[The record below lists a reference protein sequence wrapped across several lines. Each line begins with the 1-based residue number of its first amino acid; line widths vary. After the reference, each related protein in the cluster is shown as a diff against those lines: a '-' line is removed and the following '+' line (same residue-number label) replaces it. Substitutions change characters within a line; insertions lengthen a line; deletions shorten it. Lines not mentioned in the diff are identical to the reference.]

1 MNDSNR
7 EQKGTYMMKPTDKTS
22 DAPMVD
28 LTRRN
33 VLFAGAA
40 SFALA
45 SLSSLGVPEHAYA
58 AEPAAKPTGQ
68 AILGFSQEVTVLH
81 PLMTANEVDQGV
93 WWNLFSPLWMIDADG
108 VFVPVLA
115 KAVPTLENGG
125 ISADGLTWRVEL
137 RRDVKWHD
145 GKPMTAGDVAY
156 SINLMKNPA
165 FRARNRTAFELIT
178 SVAVEGDNIITWKLK
193 EPYAPLASAL
203 SWTFIVPAHVLSQYP
218 DPNSPQFA
226 AAPVGTGPFRFV
238 SRQAGDHMILEA
250 NPNYFGKAP
259 SLNRLIFKY
268 VPDLNAM
275 YTQFK
280 TGELDFIGLQGIP
293 ANFYKEATAL
303 KGRQVYPA
311 NRGAVENLTL
321 NLAHPALGD
330 KAVRKALN
338 VAIDRQS
345 ICDLVY
351 YGVPKPA
358 HNYLVP
364 THWAYNAN
372 LPKPEYDPKKA
383 ATMLD
388 QAGWVRGADGIRAKN
403 GVRLSFTCSTVTGNQ
418 LRAQTQQLIADDFKK
433 IGVEMLIKNLVAA
446 VLWADFWRNSE
457 FDSLMTAPTYTIAS
471 DPDVT
476 HRFGGGAIPKQSGSG
491 SNVSQYKNEG
501 VDALLARGRQEYDIG
516 KRKEIYAKVQELI
529 MDDLPFLPLF
539 YEVQIEGTKAGL
551 EGYANNVNVLANSWN
566 AASWRWKA

>member
-1 MNDSNR
+1 MNGHSSKLKGDDMKRTNDIGDSPLG
-7 EQKGTYMMKPTDKTS
+7 K
-22 DAPMVD
+22 
-28 LTRRN
+28 LTRRDA
-33 VLFAGAA
+33 VFAGAA
-40 SFALA
+40 SFALG
-45 SLSSLGVPEHAYA
+45 SLGLAASAHAA
-58 AEPAAKPTGQ
+58 APGTKPAGQ

-81 PLMTANEVDQGV
+81 PLMTASEVDQGV
-93 WWNLFSPLWMIDADG
+93 WWNLFSPLWMIDAQG
-108 VFVPVLA
+108 KFVPLLA
-115 KAVPTLENGG
+115 NAVPTLENGG

-145 GKPMTAGDVAY
+145 GKPMTAEDIRY

-165 FRARNRTAFELIT
+165 FRARNRTAFEIIA
-178 SVAVEGDNIITWKLK
+178 SVAVEGDHVVTWKLK
-193 EPYAPLASAL
+193 EPYAPLTSVL
-203 SWTFIVPAHVLSQYP
+203 SWTFIVPAHILSQNP
-218 DPNSPQFA
+218 DPNSPSFA

-238 SRQAGDHMILEA
+238 SRKTGDHVMLEA

-280 TGELDFIGLQGIP
+280 TGEIDYVGLQGIP
-293 ANFYKEATAL
+293 ANFYKEANAL
-303 KGRQVYPA
+303 RGRRVYA
-311 NRGAVENLTL
+311 AQRGAVENLTL

-338 VAIDRQS
+338 IAMDRQA

-358 HNYLVP
+358 NNYLVP
-364 THWAYNAN
+364 THWAANPN
-372 LPKPEYDPKKA
+372 LPKPEFDPKKA
-383 ATMLD
+383 SAMLD
-388 QAGWVRGADGIRAKN
+388 QAGWVRGPDGIRVKN
-403 GVRLSFTCSTVTGNQ
+403 GVRLSFTNSTVTGNQ

-433 IGVEMLIKNLVAA
+433 IGVEMLIKNMVAA

-471 DPDVT
+471 DPDIT
-476 HRFGGGAIPKQSGSG
+476 HRFGSSAIPKLTGSG
-491 SNVSQYKNEG
+491 SNVSQYKNAG
-501 VDALLARGRQEYDIG
+501 VDTLLARGRQEYNLA

-529 MDDLPFLPLF
+529 NDDLPFLPLF
-539 YEVQIEGTKAGL
+539 YEVQIEGTKGGL
-551 EGYANNVNVLANSWN
+551 EGYANNVNALANSWN
-566 AASWRWKA
+566 AASWSWTA

>member
-1 MNDSNR
+1 MNDRSI
-7 EQKGTYMMKPTDKTS
+7 ELTH
-22 DAPMVD
+22 
-28 LTRRN
+28 LTRRDAM
-33 VLFAGAA
+33 FAGAA
-40 SFALA
+40 SFALG
-45 SLSSLGVPEHAYA
+45 SLSLAGSAHASA
-58 AEPAAKPTGQ
+58 PATKPTGQ

-81 PLMTANEVDQGV
+81 PLMTSNEVDQGV
-93 WWNLFSPLWMIDADG
+93 WWNLFSPLWMLDAEG
-108 VFVPVLA
+108 KFVPLLA
-115 KAVPTLENGG
+115 KAVPTVENGG

-145 GKPMTAGDVAY
+145 GKPMTSEDVRY
-156 SINLMKNPA
+156 SINLMKNPG

-178 SVAVEGDNIITWKLK
+178 SVGVEGDHVITWKLK
-193 EPYAPLASAL
+193 EPFAPLASVL

-226 AAPVGTGPFRFV
+226 AAPVGTGPFKFV
-238 SRQAGDHMILEA
+238 SRKTGDHVILEA
-250 NPNYFGKAP
+250 NTNYFGKAP

-293 ANFYKEATAL
+293 ANFYKEAAAL
-303 KGRQVYPA
+303 RGRRVHA
-311 NRGAVENLTL
+311 STRGAVENLTL

-338 VAIDRQS
+338 IAIDRQS

-358 HNYLVP
+358 NNYLVP

-372 LPKPEYDPKKA
+372 LPKPQYDPKKA
-383 ATMLD
+383 AAMLD
-388 QAGWVRGADGIRAKN
+388 QAGWVRGADGIRVKN
-403 GVRLSFTCSTVTGNQ
+403 GVRLSFTNSTTTGNQ

-433 IGVEMLIKNLVAA
+433 IGVEMLIKNMVAA

-476 HRFGGGAIPKQSGSG
+476 HRFGGSSIPKQNGSG
-491 SNVSQYKNEG
+491 SNVSQYKNGG
-501 VDALLARGRQEYDIG
+501 VDTLLARGRQEYNVG
-516 KRKEIYAKVQELI
+516 KRKDIYGKVQELI
-529 MDDLPFLPLF
+529 MDDLPLLPLF
-539 YEVQIEGTKAGL
+539 YEVQIEGTKGGL
-551 EGYANNVNVLANSWN
+551 DGYANNVNALANSWN
-566 AASWRWKA
+566 AASWRWTA